1 MSGPTS
7 IHARFEGIQS
17 ILRVEDMQASLRFYV
32 DVLGFSNASWGTD
45 DFTSTIAQ
53 AALFTCAEEIR
64 GVAGPGS
71 GLASMTWKSCTR
83 N

>member
-17 ILRVEDMQASLRFYV
+17 ILLVEDMQASLRFYV

-45 DFTSTIAQ
+45 DFTSINRPGGAIY
-53 AALFTCAEEIR
+53 LCR
-64 GVAGPGS
+64 GDQGRGGAWLWIGVDDVE
-71 GLASMTWKSCTR
+71 SCTR